1 MTVSR
6 DGNAQGFVEFASAD
20 NVDRAVGDFNQAEI
34 NGRVINVRAISGGG
48 GGRGGG
54 GRGGGGCG
62 RGGLVAT
69 RRWGCCS
76 TRGVGAEGC

>member
-1 MTVSR
+1 MIEDPREESTSSIHR
-6 DGNAQGFVEFASAD
+6 
-20 NVDRAVGDFNQAEI
+20 RL
-34 NGRVINVRAISGGG
+34 RRRRRRWRRRRTRRHRPGGG
-48 GGRGGG
+48 VGRGGG

-62 RGGLVAT
+62 RGGLAAT